1 MFSTAASQWHPSEG
15 AAWNLAGSQTGAQKL
30 EALLPKPALVIFVSH
45 RRRLG
50 TGKVVGETYKEGS

>member
-1 MFSTAASQWHPSEG
+1 MLSTAANQWHPSVG
-15 AAWNLAGSQTGAQKL
+15 AVWNLAGSQTGTRKL
-30 EALLPKPALVIFVSH
+30 EGLLPTPALVIFVSH